1 MKKLAYLSICFV
13 LMSFLACSG
22 RRMTAQL
29 DTISQLA
36 DSSADSA
43 LAILGQYERE
53 KPNWSK
59 GDRMYFELVKLKA
72 QNKAFATFTTDT
84 IIKEVVEYFKNHGTA
99 NERMLAYYLQ
109 GRVYADMN
117 EAPQALQAYYDAIES
132 ADTTSSDCD
141 YQTLIPVY
149 GQMSTLFHQQS
160 LPHDEIW
167 ALQHYID
174 YIRRY
179 NSAKDYINERRQ
191 LIRPYYLLGKKDSV
205 LQIINDTYKALNE
218 MGEAQEAAEALV
230 VSINI
235 YIERGQLDMAR
246 KNMEL
251 FEKGSGLFDKN
262 GDIAKGREHYYDTKG
277 LYELATNAIDS
288 AEYYF
293 RKEIKYGYRCD
304 GYRGLL
310 NVYRVRNVSDSIAH
324 YSLLFEAAIDS
335 LNNQKE
341 IDAIHRM
348 SSLYNYNR
356 SQKETEQERNRAQKY
371 QDIFYHSM
379 DILGVLVIVIIF
391 IGYLFV
397 KNNKEKRNKI
407 INLRERLKAAKNQR
421 AMIQDELESLKSRDY
436 ASVIAKKE
444 QQEAELTKRIEQL
457 QAENN
462 QYKNSSVNNQED
474 DFKGFRDCDTAKL
487 FVRKAEHKTERMIPN
502 EAEWKFLISEFAK
515 YAPHTFQR
523 FSTNNTKPLSD
534 LELHV
539 CLLLIL
545 GIPEKTISIMVNS
558 APTTISNAKARA
570 NEKLYGQK
578 QASTL
583 KSNLFRTLK
592 GI

>member
-1 MKKLAYLSICFV
+1 
-13 LMSFLACSG
+13 MSFLACSG

-43 LAILGQYERE
+43 LAFLGQYEHE

-149 GQMSTLFHQQS
+149 GQMSTLFHQQN

>member
-1 MKKLAYLSICFV
+1 
-13 LMSFLACSG
+13 MSFLACSG